1 MPDPDRPARFN
12 PTGDLL
18 DLAEARP
25 GDRLLLVH
33 GGPELL
39 CSALRHGCRSAV
51 SLAAP
56 PRHPEPA
63 DLVIAEGVAS
73 QAEAVAVAESARR
86 ALGRGGRLALTLRGA
101 AAQAARRLVRSLHE
115 YGFSRV
121 RRRAGLDGVVLLLCR
136 QGADRGAVR

>member
-1 MPDPDRPARFN
+1 MPDPDRPAIFN
-12 PTGDLL
+12 PMGDIL
-18 DLAEARP
+18 DLVEVRP
-25 GDRLLLVH
+25 EDRLLLVH

-51 SLAAP
+51 SLATP

-63 DLVIAEGVAS
+63 DLMVAQGVAS

-86 ALGRGGRLALTLRGA
+86 ALGRDGRLALMLKGA
-101 AAQAARRLVRSLHE
+101 AAKAARSLVRSLHE

-121 RRRAGLDGVVLLLCR
+121 RRRPGVDGVVLLLCR
-136 QGADRGAVR
+136 QGANRGAAR

>member
-1 MPDPDRPARFN
+1 MPDPDHPARFN
-12 PTGDLL
+12 PFGDLL
-18 DLAEARP
+18 DAVEARP
-25 GDRLLLVH
+25 EDRLLLVD

-51 SLAAP
+51 SLAVP

-63 DLVIAEGVAS
+63 DLVVAGGVAS

-86 ALGRGGRLALTLRGA
+86 ALGRDGRLAMILRGTA
-101 AAQAARRLVRSLHE
+101 TKAARGLRQRLHE

-121 RRRAGLDGVVLLLCR
+121 RRRAGANGAVLLLCR
-136 QGADRGAVR
+136 YGATR